1 MPDWCD
7 NEVSVSSESL
17 EEMKEFIFFVKSTDN
32 EEAFSFQSILPMPE
46 ELKNTIS
53 PPTIVS
59 QEEKETSKRYKKKY
73 GHDNWCDWRSSNW
86 GTKWDAVDVEPKMAS
101 RMSGLETNLNTERD
115 YEEANDTYWMEY
127 TFRTAWSAPYEIFY
141 ALVAKFPNL
150 HISWFYRDDGQR
162 IAGWIN
168 E

>member
-17 EEMKEFIFFVKSTDN
+17 EEMKEFISFVKSTDN

-73 GHDNWCDWRSSNW
+73 GHGWSI
-86 GTKWDAVDVEPKMAS
+86 PL
-101 RMSGLETNLNTERD
+101 GL
-115 YEEANDTYWMEY
+115 
-127 TFRTAWSAPYEIFY
+127 
-141 ALVAKFPNL
+141 
-150 HISWFYRDDGQR
+150 HGQPLMR
-162 IAGWIN
+162 YSMH
-168 E
+168 